1 MQTTNRHITQLLR
14 SDTTPIPDVLPSN
27 TVIFRGGRRT
37 ENAFD
42 DATAAC

>member
-14 SDTTPIPDVLPSN
+14 SDTTLIPDVPPSN
-27 TVIFRGGRRT
+27 TVIFRGDGEP

-42 DATAAC
+42 DATATC